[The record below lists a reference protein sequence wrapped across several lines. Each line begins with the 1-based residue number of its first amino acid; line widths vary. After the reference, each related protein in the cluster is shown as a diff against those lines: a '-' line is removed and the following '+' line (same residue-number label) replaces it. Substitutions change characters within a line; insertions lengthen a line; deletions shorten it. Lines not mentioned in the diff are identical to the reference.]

1 MNEKEILT
9 NILEKFSVSSVEF
22 ANLAEF
28 YVTGGWIQLYFDN
41 DGKITDIV
49 AMGD

>member
-9 NILEKFSVSSVEF
+9 NILEKFSVSSGELV
-22 ANLAEF
+22 NLAEF
-28 YVTGGWIQLYFDN
+28 NVTGGWIQVHFDN